1 MTWLRLLRPA
11 LNRRHSP
18 TPRLKWL
25 FISIAA
31 VFVFSCDAVRK
42 PLPSERVANDPLWS
56 QVVAERTAGLQSR
69 WSKIHVRF
77 VNDVIDPSQIGRDAS
92 GVIRVEPAIAGEAR
106 FTSAR
111 DLVLTPS
118 RPLAGSQTYHVVL
131 DAKSLR
137 DIPATLQTYHFDF
150 SVIKP
155 AFEIEIAGLNP
166 EMGSGDTAVLS
177 GTIVTADQEDPA
189 TVEKVLKVDQSAQ
202 ALTPAWR
209 HDPDRRRHVFTV
221 SSIRRGSETSRVRVE
236 WNGALL
242 GFDHRGT
249 REIDVPARGS
259 FAVAR
264 AQAMQGDRQH
274 IEVSF
279 SEVLDPN
286 QQVAHLIQLSVPGFS
301 TRIEGNNLRIYP
313 NQPLTGEIQ
322 LTVLAG
328 LRSAAGG
335 TLNTPLQQTLVFG
348 DIKPQV
354 RFVGKGTILPGT
366 DKLTVPIEAVNVN
379 SVQVTAFRIYE
390 NNMGQFLQT
399 NGLDGDAELT
409 RVGRYL
415 WRKTIPLTSPARG
428 KWERYSLDVTDLL
441 RNNPAG
447 LFRLTLTIKR
457 QASLYTCP
465 NENATGADP
474 ADADTELT
482 NLDDDILPESSSWDY
497 AEDYYG
503 ESDDAGVWSEREN
516 PCKSAYYRWAPGVN
530 VSRNFIGS
538 NLGLLAKQD
547 ARGELLIVATNLAT
561 AQPLADVS
569 VEVMNFQNRPLRRL
583 TTNSAGFA
591 NVHVD
596 AAPFYLIARKDGHV
610 GYLKIN
616 SGTSLPTSHF
626 DVGGHKTERGLK
638 GMLYGERG
646 VWRPGDTI
654 HLTFVLQDQH
664 EAIPDN
670 HPVSLQLRNPKG
682 QVVLSKTNA
691 APVGAFYTFALKT
704 DDDAPTGTWTAEAK
718 LGGSVFS
725 KALKIETV
733 MPNRLKVELDL
744 GGREVIDAA
753 SPLQGRLYAQWLNGA
768 TAKGLKADLGVTLT
782 PGKTEFTRAM
792 GFQFDDRTR
801 EFRSDKQPLF
811 DGMLDDQGYAA
822 IATAIVTGSDP
833 PGVLNANFIARV
845 FEQGGAFS
853 TNRVAVPLHPYR
865 RYVGIKIPQGDAA
878 RGMLLTDTEHVV
890 EIATLSSLGEPDKGQ
905 IDIALFKIDWKW
917 WWDKSGES
925 LAQYA
930 NSSHT
935 QMLQRGTLVTADGRG
950 QWRFQ
955 VKYPDWGRYLL
966 RACDVET
973 KHCASQVFYMD
984 WPGWAGRGR
993 EERSVGANVLNVTAD
1008 KTEYVVGDTA
1018 SVQLPLATQGR
1029 ALVSIENGSRILD
1042 ARWIEFGK
1050 DSPRIELPLTAS
1062 MSPTVYVNVT
1072 LLQPHGGRDN
1082 DRPLRLYGMT
1092 PLKVNDPSTR
1102 LRPRV
1107 DTAAQW
1113 KPQTTA
1119 RVEISETQGRA
1130 MTYTLAVV
1138 DEGLLGLTNF
1148 KTPDLHQYFYQKEAL
1163 GVATWDLFDDVA
1175 GSYAGE
1181 LERMLALGGDADA
1194 GAQDEQ
1200 AAKKRFPPVV
1210 KFLGPFTLHAGA
1222 TETRDISLGEYVG
1235 QVRVMVVAGDRGA
1248 YGFAEQSVLVRD
1260 DLAVLP
1266 TLPRV
1271 LGAGE
1276 QITVPVTVFAFN
1288 PDIRAVDVRLE
1299 ASDGKL
1305 SVDTAKTTLHFDAP
1319 GEQTGFLRVN
1329 TKPALGHTTIRLIA
1343 TSGRFQ
1349 SSHSTTIEVRSA
1361 NPRLTKQVHAQ
1372 IKPGE
1377 RWQGQVKPFGM
1388 PGSDRTVLEMSA
1400 MPPLNLAHRLSYLI
1414 RYPHGCVEQIT
1425 SAVFPQ
1431 LYLPTL
1437 MSLSPE
1443 QAAGVQKHVD
1453 AGIGRLRQYQHASGG
1468 FAYWPGFSDRHDWAT
1483 SYVTHFLVEAERSGY
1498 YVPPQ
1503 MKADALMHLDAIA
1516 QSWLAGTGE
1525 AALEQAYRLLV
1536 LALAQRPNIGAM
1548 NRLRD
1553 DTSLSSAARWQLA
1566 AAYALSGLREAA
1578 RDVVQGREFVVES
1591 HQTAGRT
1598 FGSALRDE
1606 AIYLFALT
1614 VLDENTQ
1621 AQKQLEQVSRA
1632 LNSDA
1637 WLDTH
1642 AVAYGLLAASRF
1654 AAGQQLTRGVRFEEK
1669 VGAGAAILR
1678 TASRAIYRADMEL
1691 SAGETTL
1698 ELINPAD
1705 TTLYL
1710 TLHQEGIPLAGD
1722 EPAAANGLALEISYA
1737 ALAGD
1742 SIDVARLPQSSD
1754 LVATVR
1760 IINQSPH
1767 DLIDLA
1773 LTHAVPAGWEIHNPR
1788 LDTNDSTGTPT
1799 PITGAPLPAL
1809 DYQDTRDDRILSY
1822 FSLKRGE
1829 VKELKVVL
1837 NAAYLGRFYLPAVKV
1852 ESMYNAQWHANT
1864 AGQWVEV
1871 VKTAP

>member
-1 MTWLRLLRPA
+1 MTWLRLSRPA
-11 LNRRHSP
+11 SNCRSSQASGLN
-18 TPRLKWL
+18 WL

-31 VFVFSCDAVRK
+31 VFIFSCDAVRK
-42 PLPSERVANDPLWS
+42 PLPSERVSNDPLWS

-77 VNDVIDPSQIGRDAS
+77 VNDVIDPAQIGHDAS
-92 GVIRVEPAIAGEAR
+92 DIIRVEPAIAGEAR
-106 FTSAR
+106 FTSVR
-111 DLVLTPS
+111 DVVLTPS
-118 RPLAGSQTYHVVL
+118 RPLTAGQTYHVVL
-131 DAKSLR
+131 HAKSLR
-137 DIPATLQTYHFDF
+137 DIPAPLQAYHFDF

-155 AFEIEIAGLNP
+155 AFEIEIAGISP
-166 EMGSGDTAVLS
+166 EIGGIDTATLS
-177 GTIVTADQEDPA
+177 GTIVTADQEEA
-189 TVEKVLKVDQSAQ
+189 AVVEKLLKAKQSAQ
-202 ALTPAWR
+202 ALTLAWR
-209 HDPDRRRHVFTV
+209 HDPDRRRHAFTV
-221 SSIRRGSETSRVRVE
+221 TGIRRGSELSRVRVE
-236 WNGALL
+236 WNGAPL
-242 GFDHRGT
+242 GFDHHGM

-259 FAVAR
+259 FVVVR
-264 AQAMQGDRQH
+264 AQAMQGERQH
-274 IEVSF
+274 IELAF
-279 SEVLDPN
+279 SEALDPSQN
-286 QQVAHLIQLSVPGFS
+286 AAHLIQLSAPGFS
-301 TRIEGNNLRIYP
+301 TRVEGNHLRIYP
-313 NQPLTGEIQ
+313 NQPLAGEIQ
-322 LTVLAG
+322 LTILAG
-328 LRSAAGG
+328 LRSAAGA
-335 TLNTPLQQTLVFG
+335 TLSAPLQQTFIFG
-348 DIKPQV
+348 EIKPQV

-366 DKLTVPIEAVNVN
+366 EKLTIPIEAVNIN

-415 WRKTIPLTSPARG
+415 WRKTISLSTPARG

-441 RNNPAG
+441 RSNPAG
-447 LFRLTLTIKR
+447 LFRLSMTIKR

-465 NENATGADP
+465 SPTENGIGLTDP
-474 ADADTELT
+474 DTELT

-503 ESDDAGVWSEREN
+503 ENDDAGVWSEREN

-547 ARGELLIVATNLAT
+547 PRGGLLVVATNLAT
-561 AQPLADVS
+561 AQPMADVS
-569 VEVMNFQNRPLRRL
+569 VEVMNFQNQPLHHL
-583 TTNSAGFA
+583 ITNSAGFA
-591 NVHVD
+591 NVHVN
-596 AAPFYLIARKDGHV
+596 AAPFYLIARKDGQA

-638 GMLYGERG
+638 GILYGERG

-664 EAIPDN
+664 EVIPDN

-691 APVGAFYTFALKT
+691 DPVGAFYTFALKT
-704 DDDAPTGTWTAEAK
+704 DDDAPTGTWMAEAK

-744 GGREVIDAA
+744 GGREVIDTA

-768 TAKGLKADLGVTLT
+768 TAKALKADLGVTLT
-782 PGKTEFTRAM
+782 PGKTEFTRAV

-801 EFRSDKQPLF
+801 EFRSDKQALF
-811 DGMLDDQGYAA
+811 DGKLDDQGYAS
-822 IATAIVTGSDP
+822 ISTAIVTGSDA
-833 PGVLNANFIARV
+833 PGVLNANFSARV

-853 TNRVAVPLHPYR
+853 TNRVTVPLHPYR

-890 EIATLSSLGEPDKGQ
+890 EIATLSNMGEPDKAQ

-935 QMLQRGTLVTADGRG
+935 QMLQHGTLVTVDGRG

-973 KHCASQVFYMD
+973 KHCTSQVFYMD

-1018 SVQLPLATQGR
+1018 IVQLPPASQGR

-1050 DSPRIELPLTAS
+1050 DAPRIELPLTAQ

-1113 KPQTTA
+1113 KPQAEA
-1119 RVEISETQGRA
+1119 RVEISEAQGRA

-1181 LERMLALGGDADA
+1181 LERILALGGDADA

-1210 KFLGPFTLHAGA
+1210 KFLGPFTLRAGA
-1222 TETRDISLGEYVG
+1222 SETRGIALGEYVG
-1235 QVRVMVVAGDRGA
+1235 QVRVMVVAGDQGA

-1288 PDIRAVDVRLE
+1288 PEIRDVDVRLE

-1319 GEQTGFLRVN
+1319 GEQTGFLRLN
-1329 TKPALGHTTIRLIA
+1329 TQPALGHTTIRLVA
-1343 TSGRFQ
+1343 TSGRYQ

-1377 RWQGQVKPFGM
+1377 RWQGGVKPFGM

-1400 MPPLNLAHRLSYLI
+1400 MPPLNLEHRLSYLI

-1431 LYLPTL
+1431 LYLSTL
-1437 MSLSPE
+1437 MTLSPE

-1468 FAYWPGFSDRHDWAT
+1468 FAYWPGLTDRHDWAT

-1503 MKADALMHLDAIA
+1503 MKADALTHLDAIA
-1516 QSWLAGTGE
+1516 QSWLAGPGE
-1525 AALEQAYRLLV
+1525 AAVEQAYRLLV

-1566 AAYALSGLREAA
+1566 AAYALAGLRDVA
-1578 RDVVQGREFVVES
+1578 RDVVQGREFALES
-1591 HQTAGRT
+1591 YQAAGRT
-1598 FGSALRDE
+1598 FASALRDQ

-1614 VLDENTQ
+1614 VLDENAQ
-1621 AQKQLEQVSRA
+1621 AQKQLEQVSRE

-1654 AAGQQLTRGVRFEEK
+1654 AAGQPLTPAVRFEEK
-1669 VGAGAAILR
+1669 AGAGAATLR

-1691 SAGETTL
+1691 PAGEATL
-1698 ELINPAD
+1698 ELMNLAD
-1705 TTLYL
+1705 TMLYL

-1722 EPAAANGLALEISYA
+1722 EPAAANGLALEINYA
-1737 ALAGD
+1737 TLSGD
-1742 SIDVARLPQSSD
+1742 PVDVAQLSQSSD
-1754 LVATVR
+1754 LIATVR
-1760 IINQSPH
+1760 VINQSPH
-1767 DLIDLA
+1767 DLTDLA
-1773 LTHAVPAGWEIHNPR
+1773 LTHVVPAGWEIDNPR
-1788 LDTNDSTGTPT
+1788 LDAQDNPGTPASAAGT
-1799 PITGAPLPAL
+1799 PRTAL
-1809 DYQDTRDDRILSY
+1809 DYQDTRDDRVLSY
-1822 FSLKRGE
+1822 FGIKRGE
-1829 VKELKVVL
+1829 AKELKVVL
-1837 NAAYLGRFYLPAVKV
+1837 NAAYLGRYYLPAVKV

-1871 VKTAP
+1871 VKAAP